1 MKMWIA
7 GASIA
12 LTTAAIPL
20 AANAQCDPHALVSSC
35 TIASP
40 AANASFLELMSN
52 DTSAAPDASSLPLQD
67 PASDVNAGKPAA
79 THPAVYVGGPGVVSL
94 SQTSVA
100 GVAGLASAGDPSLAG
115 RAIPGWLGLSSL
127 PSQPAPSFAWM
138 LAIGF
143 LGLIVVRRTRA
154 ARGF

>member
-1 MKMWIA
+1 MKVWIA

-12 LTTAAIPL
+12 FATAAIPL
-20 AANAQCDPHALVSSC
+20 AANAQCDPQALVSSC
-35 TIASP
+35 AIASP

-52 DTSAAPDASSLPLQD
+52 DTSGAPDADALLTPD
-67 PASDVNAGKPAA
+67 PATDMDGAKGAA
-79 THPAVYVGGPGVVSL
+79 THPAVYVGGPGAASL

-100 GVAGLASAGDPSLAG
+100 GVAGLASTGDSLAG